1 MFEKYYEFLNSLARS
16 SFPAHLRSKL
26 DPEDVVQETLLKAQK
41 ANAPLVK
48 RTESETRVFLR
59 KVFTTTLLD
68 QIRIFDRG
76 RRSAAM
82 ERSLEAAG
90 DESQTRLEAWLASI
104 QTSPSQGAARNEQI
118 VRLSLALA
126 ALPANQREALELRYL
141 RGHSLAE
148 TAQAM
153 AITIPAA
160 AGLTRRGIDAL
171 RERLQP

>member
-1 MFEKYYEFLNSLARS
+1 MFEEYYDYVNSLARL

-26 DPEDVVQETLLKAQK
+26 DPEDVVQETFLKAQK
-41 ANAPLVK
+41 ADAPLVK

-59 KVFTTTLLD
+59 KVFKTTLLD

-82 ERSLEAAG
+82 EQSLEAAG
-90 DESQTRLEAWLASI
+90 DESKARLEAWLAAI
-104 QTSPSQGAARNEQI
+104 QTSPSQGAARNEQV
-118 VRLSLALA
+118 VRLSSALA
-126 ALPANQREALELRYL
+126 AVPANQRQALELRYL
-141 RGHSLAE
+141 KGRSLAE

-160 AGLTRRGIDAL
+160 AGLVRRGIEAL
-171 RERLQP
+171 RERLDP